1 MADLGIDLL
10 GLSFPNPVWPAAG
23 PNVRDGEMIL
33 RQARGGAGG
42 IVCKTISSVAA
53 PVPKFHM
60 MNLAKNRRGGML
72 NCELWS
78 ELPPEQWIERE
89 YALALTAGVPIIAS
103 LGYTAEEV
111 VRLGRAAEE
120 CGVHALEVTVHYAKE
135 EPWQVMKALREAVSI
150 PIIAKISPHDP
161 ATVIDAA
168 VKMEPYVDAIAA
180 INSLGPA
187 LRIDIDRCQRVMGTE
202 YGYGWLSGPPIKPV
216 ALRIVFDLAR
226 SVKVPVIGV
235 GGIRTGADVVEF
247 LMAGASAVQICTA
260 NIYEGPGIFARINKE
275 LSAWLDEHGYGSAS
289 EIVGL
294 YPKKL
299 NAAAGATLEGVGTS
313 AEGRVHFEGPPPI
326 VVPADCTLCDL
337 CVKSC
342 EYDALR
348 IDKEEDS
355 EAVIVED
362 ENCFVC
368 GLCVTVCPTA
378 ALSVDL
384 DEELGPAGPIRP

>member
-1 MADLGIDLL
+1 MADLGVDLL
-10 GLSFPNPVWPAAG
+10 GLHFPNPVWPAAG
-23 PNVRDGEMIL
+23 PTVRDGDLIL
-33 RQARGGAGG
+33 RQVEGGAGG
-42 IVCKTISSVAA
+42 IVCKTISSEAA

-60 MNLAKNRRGGML
+60 MNLAKNRRAGML

-78 ELPPEQWIERE
+78 ELPPEQWLEKE
-89 YALALTAGVPIIAS
+89 YAVALTAEVPIIAS

-111 VRLGRAAEE
+111 VRLGKAAEA

-168 VKMEPYVDAIAA
+168 LKMEPYVDAIAA

-187 LRIDIDRCQRVMGTE
+187 LRIDIERCQRVMGSE

-226 SVKVPVIGV
+226 AVKVPIIGV

-247 LMAGASAVQICTA
+247 MMAGASAVQICTA
-260 NIYEGPGIFARINKE
+260 NIYEGPKIFSRINRE
-275 LSAWLDEHGYGSAS
+275 LGKWLDEHGHDSVQ

-294 YPKKL
+294 YSNQYARP
-299 NAAAGATLEGVGTS
+299 
-313 AEGRVHFEGPPPI
+313 AEEHLEGPPPR
-326 VVPADCTLCDL
+326 VVPPDCTLCDL

-342 EYDALR
+342 EYDALV
-348 IDKEEDS
+348 IDREKDAD
-355 EAVIVED
+355 AVIIHD

-378 ALSVDL
+378 ALSIEL
-384 DEELGPAGPIRP
+384 DEKRGPVGPIRP